1 MFRNS
6 GRPQRS
12 SSSRFGGSG
21 RGGRGGGKRGFGNAQ
36 TVSPHVL
43 LARAQQ
49 KPTEEQAAAPVEIK
63 HEFADFKLVQPLK
76 DNIAAKGYVTPTPIQ
91 DQVIPL
97 VLEGND
103 VIGLANTGTGK
114 TAAFSLPIINYLY
127 HNRDQKV
134 LIMAPTREL
143 ALQIRDEIRSFS
155 NGLKLYSTLC
165 IGGANIRVQIN
176 DLRRNPHIIIGT
188 PGRLKDLY
196 DRGELDFGDFATV
209 VLDEVDRMLDMG
221 FIHDI
226 TWIMQRTPEDRQTLF
241 FSATMD
247 RNADQLAQQFLK
259 NPIRISVKTRETA
272 ANVEQEFVRVFSPVE
287 KMRHL
292 NELLAQEKD
301 SKLVIFGRTQHGV
314 EKLSQTLE
322 NSGYNVGSMHG
333 RKTQPARERTLKQF
347 RRNEIRILVAT
358 DVAAR
363 GLDIDDITHV
373 VNYELPAT
381 YEDYVHRI
389 GRTGRA
395 ARAGRAITYIDQK

>member
-1 MFRNS
+1 MFR
-6 GRPQRS
+6 Q
-12 SSSRFGGSG
+12 SG
-21 RGGRGGGKRGFGNAQ
+21 RGMRPSSSFGGPRRGRSGGSRPRGAAQ
-36 TVSPHVL
+36 AVNPRLL
-43 LARAQQ
+43 LAKAQ
-49 KPTEEQAAAPVEIK
+49 EQTTHVEAEQTIEVQ
-63 HEFADFKLVQPLK
+63 HAFRDFALVEPIQR
-76 DNIAAKGYVTPTPIQ
+76 NIEMKGYTKPTPIQ
-91 DQVIPL
+91 DQVVPL
-97 VLEGND
+97 VLKGQD

-114 TAAFSLPIINYLY
+114 TAAFALPILNYLY
-127 HNRDQKV
+127 YHRDQKA

-143 ALQIRDEIRSFS
+143 ALQIKDEIRSFS
-155 NGLKLYSTLC
+155 TGLKIFSTLC
-165 IGGANIRVQIN
+165 IGGSNINAQIN
-176 DLRRNPHIIIGT
+176 ELRRGQHIIIGT

-196 DRGELDFGDFATV
+196 ERRHLDFNDFSIV

-247 RNADQLAQQFLK
+247 ASADRLAQQFLRQPLK
-259 NPIRISVKTRETA
+259 VSVKTRETA
-272 ANVEQEFVRVFSPVE
+272 ANVTQEFVRVFSPIE

-292 NELLAQEKD
+292 RELLEKEQD
-301 SKLVIFGRTQHGV
+301 GKLVIFGRTQHGV
-314 EKLSQTLE
+314 EKLSQVLE
-322 NSGYNVGSMHG
+322 DSGYRVGAMHG

-347 RRNEIRILVAT
+347 RKNEIRILVAT

-381 YEDYVHRI
+381 YDDYVHRI

-395 ARAGRAITYIDQK
+395 DRRGLAVTYIDVI